1 MSELINNREHRIE
14 TLKHIIRHLHSGQ
27 APEQVRSQLAELV
40 RQTDA
45 TEIAAMEQEL
55 IAEGMS
61 VQEVQ
66 SMCDLHASVLRDF
79 IAPPPERDVPP
90 GHPVDTFR
98 RENQALSA
106 SISEAREALH
116 GLQGAEEPGELEGAL
131 LRLRSALN
139 GLMDVEKHYS
149 RKEHLLFPFL
159 ERHGI
164 TGPSRVMWGKDDE
177 ARALLKAAHEA
188 ASRFQPSPET
198 SRETLAGKVE
208 PALRALEEMIY
219 KEEHILFPMALETLT
234 ADEWAEIYQQS
245 PHYGWC
251 LVDPREGYRPP
262 EQAAPANPL
271 SPPAD
276 ASVVFPNGS
285 LTFEQ
290 LEAIFRTLPVDLTF
304 VDADDT
310 VRFFSEGT
318 ERIFSRSRAVI
329 GRKVQHCHPPK
340 SVDTVERILSDFKA
354 GRQNVA
360 EFWINFHGRFVH
372 IRYFAVRDQRGTYLG
387 TLEVTQDLTP
397 LRALQGEQRLLS
409 YRS

>member
-14 TLKHIIRHLHSGQ
+14 TLKHIIKHLHSGQ

-66 SMCDLHASVLRDF
+66 SMCDLHASVLQDF
-79 IAPPPERDVPP
+79 IAPPPGREVPP
-90 GHPVDTFR
+90 GHPVDTLR
-98 RENQALSA
+98 RENQALAA
-106 SISEAREALH
+106 SVRAAREALRDLAQPPS
-116 GLQGAEEPGELEGAL
+116 GDEAEAAL
-131 LRLRSALN
+131 LRLRVALN
-139 GLMDVEKHYS
+139 ELMDVEKHYS
-149 RKEHLLFPFL
+149 RKEHLLFSFL

-164 TGPSRVMWGKDDE
+164 TGPSKVMWGKDDE
-177 ARALLKAAHEA
+177 TRALLKAAHDVA
-188 ASRFQPSPET
+188 ARFQTASGVRPE
-198 SRETLAGKVE
+198 RLAEAIE
-208 PALRALEEMIY
+208 PALRAIEEMIY
-219 KEEHILFPMALETLT
+219 KEENILFPMALETLT
-234 ADEWAEIYQQS
+234 EDEWAEIHMQS
-245 PHYGWC
+245 PQYGWC

-262 EQAAPANPL
+262 EQAAPVNPL
-271 SPPAD
+271 KPPSD
-276 ASVVFPNGS
+276 SSVVFPNGS

-310 VRFFSEGT
+310 VRFFSEGP

-340 SVDTVERILSDFKA
+340 SVNVVDQILSEFKA

-372 IRYFAVRDQRGTYLG
+372 IRYFAVRDPQGAYLG

-397 LRALQGEQRLLS
+397 LRALEGERRLLS
-409 YRS
+409 YSS

>member
-1 MSELINNREHRIE
+1 MSELINNRQHRIQ

-27 APEQVRSQLAELV
+27 APEQVRAQLAELV

-79 IAPPPERDVPP
+79 IAPPAGRDVPP

-98 RENQALSA
+98 QENRAIAA
-106 SISEAREALH
+106 SVQEARGAVEGLRESSGPEEAE
-116 GLQGAEEPGELEGAL
+116 QAL
-131 LRLRSALN
+131 LRLRTALN
-139 GLMDVEKHYS
+139 NLMDVEKHYS

-159 ERHGI
+159 EKHGI
-164 TGPSRVMWGKDDE
+164 TGPSKVMWGKDDE
-177 ARALLKAAHEA
+177 ARSLLKAAHETA
-188 ASRFQPSPET
+188 ARFQPASGVRPE
-198 SRETLAGKVE
+198 RLAEAVE
-208 PALRALEEMIY
+208 GALRALEEMIY
-219 KEEHILFPMALETLT
+219 KEEHILLPMALETLT
-234 ADEWAEIYQQS
+234 DDEWAEIHQQS
-245 PHYGWC
+245 PQYGWC
-251 LVDPREGYRPP
+251 LVEPRQGWLPP
-262 EQAAPANPL
+262 EQAGPVNPL
-271 SPPAD
+271 KPPAGS
-276 ASVVFPNGS
+276 SVVFPNGS

-290 LEAIFRTLPVDLTF
+290 LEDTFRTLPVDLTF

-310 VRFFSEGT
+310 VRFFSEGP

-340 SVDTVERILSDFKA
+340 SVDTVERILSDFKS
-354 GRQNVA
+354 GRHDVA
-360 EFWINFHGRFVH
+360 EFWINFQGRFVH
-372 IRYFAVRDQRGTYLG
+372 IRYFAVRDPEGKYLG

-397 LRALQGEQRLLS
+397 LRALEGEQRLLNYAS
-409 YRS
+409 